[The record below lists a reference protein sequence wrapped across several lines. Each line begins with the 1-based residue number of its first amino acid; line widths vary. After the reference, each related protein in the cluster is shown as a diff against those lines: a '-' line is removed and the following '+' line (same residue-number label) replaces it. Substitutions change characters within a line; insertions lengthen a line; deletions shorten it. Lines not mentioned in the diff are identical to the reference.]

1 METAEKEIEKHSHS
15 AKELEEYLKEKAKK
29 HTYFKLYGTQDRLNV
44 IYEKKKLY
52 LSCGKD
58 WNDPKDTKQLSL
70 SEGHTY
76 YARCF
81 SFSKSENVAMWM
93 LYSGMGDNGVMVS
106 FRPKF
111 LDEITKKVTYITLGC
126 FSENKFE
133 GKLSL
138 ENDDFELY
146 LIDML
151 YVREDKNQETGNSSY
166 HVKRH
171 DETGDILDRNI
182 VEALHLCR
190 KHYEWNYENECRLI
204 LDVKRKIDMEQYTDA
219 EIDFSEI
226 DKNLVPNAES
236 VTMTPKHQGDIP
248 HGYQKSTLSDGLK
261 WDLCL
266 NCPRERNGSNS

>member
-15 AKELEEYLKEKAKK
+15 AAELEKYLKEKAVA
-29 HTYFKLYGTQDRLNV
+29 HRYFKLYGIEKKLKA
-44 IYEKKKLY
+44 IYEEKKLY
-52 LSCGKD
+52 LSCGKG
-58 WNDPKDTKQLSL
+58 WNDLEDEKQFAL

-93 LYSGMGDNGVMVS
+93 LYGGMGENGVMIR

-111 LDEITKKVTYITLGC
+111 LEEITNKITHIALGS
-126 FSENKFE
+126 FSEPKSGFVE
-133 GKLSL
+133 GLRL
-138 ENDDFELY
+138 EKGDFELY

-151 YVREDKNQETGNSSY
+151 YVREDFDSKTGAQSF

-171 DETGDILDRNI
+171 DETGDIEDKNI
-182 VEALHLCR
+182 VDSLHLCR

-204 LDVKRKIDMEQYTDA
+204 LDIKRKVDVKKYTDA

-226 DKNLVPNAES
+226 DKNLVPNAGS
-236 VTMTPKHQGDIP
+236 VTITPKHRGAIP
-248 HGYQKSTLSDGLK
+248 HGYQKSALSDGLN
-261 WDLCL
+261 WNLCL
-266 NCPRERNGSNS
+266 GCPKGKKRE

>member
-29 HTYFKLYGTQDRLNV
+29 HTYFKLYGKQDRLSV

-76 YARCF
+76 YVRCF

-93 LYSGMGDNGVMVS
+93 LYGGMGDDGVMVRFGRS
-106 FRPKF
+106 FMN
-111 LDEITKKVTYITLGC
+111 EITNQISHITLGS
-126 FSENKFE
+126 FSESKSGFVE
-133 GKLSL
+133 GLRL
-138 ENDDFELY
+138 EKGDFELY

-151 YVREDKNQETGNSSY
+151 YVREDIDSKTGAHSF
-166 HVKRH
+166 HIKRH
-171 DETGDILDRNI
+171 NETGDIEDRNI
-182 VEALHLCR
+182 VDSLHLCR

-204 LDVKRKIDMEQYTDA
+204 LDIKRKVDVKKYTDV

-226 DKNLVPNAES
+226 DKNLIPNAGS
-236 VTMTPKHQGDIP
+236 VTMTPKHRGDIP
-248 HGYQKSTLSDGLK
+248 HGYQKSALSDGLK

-266 NCPRERNGSNS
+266 NCPKGKKRE